1 MLVPSSC
8 RSNTALC
15 CHAQSPFACPL
26 LQALSHQALSQE
38 VPLLTQEVPPLTQ
51 EACQQARPHQV
62 LPLSAALLLLLGT
75 FLWIV
80 LPAVRT

>member
-1 MLVPSSC
+1 M
-8 RSNTALC
+8 
-15 CHAQSPFACPL
+15 
-26 LQALSHQALSQE
+26 
-38 VPLLTQEVPPLTQ
+38 PLLTQEVPPLTQ

-75 FLWIV
+75 FLWIG